1 MHIKHATFFFD
12 VDPET
17 KYIFMVFRVGE
28 SFLTQKQSCITQKV
42 GLEKWCLFFD
52 FVCFSGR
59 HFTLPHFAKK
69 DIVKNFFLKFLHF
82 HLTFL
87 HHISKI
93 WGCVLQFWF
102 ILILAMCVLSWSL
115 PDIDHIHNTSS
126 SNFPLQHIFSLC
138 QRHNLDYKL
147 IRDGVDF
154 PKKIVPLK
162 NRTGSE
168 CLYVTIDSSHILH
181 ANKEFTK
188 L

>member
-1 MHIKHATFFFD
+1 MHIRYATFLFD

-17 KYIFMVFRVGE
+17 KYILRVFRVDE
-28 SFLTQKQSCITQKV
+28 SFWTQKQSCITQKV

-69 DIVKNFFLKFLHF
+69 DIGKNFFLKFLHF

-102 ILILAMCVLSWSL
+102 ILILAMCVEC
-115 PDIDHIHNTSS
+115 I
-126 SNFPLQHIFSLC
+126 LC
-138 QRHNLDYKL
+138 IQWLHCNQNYTRLL
-147 IRDGVDF
+147 AVDR
-154 PKKIVPLK
+154 LYC
-162 NRTGSE
+162 
-168 CLYVTIDSSHILH
+168 CL
-181 ANKEFTK
+181 
-188 L
+188 

>member
-1 MHIKHATFFFD
+1 MFLFD

-17 KYIFMVFRVGE
+17 KYIFMVFRVDE
-28 SFLTQKQSCITQKV
+28 SFWTQKQSCITQKV

-69 DIVKNFFLKFLHF
+69 DIGKNFFLKFLHF

-102 ILILAMCVLSWSL
+102 ILILAICG
-115 PDIDHIHNTSS
+115 IHTMISS
-126 SNFPLQHIFSLC
+126 SKMKIDQNCKKHPQI
-138 QRHNLDYKL
+138 L
-147 IRDGVDF
+147 IHGA
-154 PKKIVPLK
+154 K
-162 NRTGSE
+162 
-168 CLYVTIDSSHILH
+168 C
-181 ANKEFTK
+181 
-188 L
+188 